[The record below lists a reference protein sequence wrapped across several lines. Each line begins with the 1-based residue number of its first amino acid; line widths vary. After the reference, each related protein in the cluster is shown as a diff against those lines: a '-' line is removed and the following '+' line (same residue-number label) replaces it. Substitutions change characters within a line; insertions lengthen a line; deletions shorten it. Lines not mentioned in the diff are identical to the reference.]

1 MQQTLLSNIR
11 IGLVGA
17 GEFCR
22 KILQKTT
29 LEFDEEGMRAHIAAV
44 SDPDPKATGMLLAA
58 ELGLTTLTD
67 HHDLYLPEH
76 QIDLII
82 LLSADPNLLNNIL
95 ETKPGHIR
103 LISYQTFLLVWKAIA
118 AEEDKLRKRNR
129 EIQTI
134 LDGIADFILVITPDH
149 EIVEANE
156 AFLKQMG
163 YSRDEVIGKKC
174 HQIFQKLNR
183 MCDVEVTCPL
193 EEAIHNRRRSESV
206 LTRIDRRGN
215 LRYIEVIIYPVWES
229 PGKISKFIEISRDIT
244 QRVKAEEEITR
255 RLEKMVEKRTRQL
268 RETQDKLIHQDKMA
282 SLGKL
287 SASVVHE
294 INNPVAGILTLNLL
308 MQRIVSE
315 GDLTG
320 KTLQQFSTYLHLME
334 TETRRVSRIV
344 SNLLGFSRQS
354 NMELKK
360 FNLHRLIEKTL
371 FLNQNLLKISR
382 VHVEKNLAAD
392 LPEIVGS
399 QDLLQ
404 QVFVNMIS
412 NAAEAMRPAGGG
424 ILKISTQPAGE
435 QAVRIV
441 FEDTGSGIPKEN
453 RPHLFEPFFTTKKKG
468 KGVGLGLSVAYG
480 IVEEHGGH
488 IEIESREDIGTVV
501 RIELPVKP
509 TVHNP
514 GERRGQHKNSDR

>member
-1 MQQTLLSNIR
+1 MQPTLLSNIR

-22 KILQKTT
+22 KVLQKTT
-29 LEFDEEGMRAHIAAV
+29 LEFDDEGMHAHIAAV
-44 SDPDPKATGMLLAA
+44 ADPDPKAAGMLLAA
-58 ELGLTTLTD
+58 ELGLITLSNP
-67 HHDLYLPEH
+67 HDLYLPEH
-76 QIDLII
+76 RIDLII
-82 LLSADPNLLNNIL
+82 LLTADPHLLNDIL
-95 ETKPGHIR
+95 STKPGHIR

-118 AEEDKLRKRNR
+118 AEEGKLRKRNR
-129 EIQTI
+129 EIQMI

-149 EIVEANE
+149 EIIEANQ

-193 EEAIHNRRRSESV
+193 EEVIHNRRRSESV
-206 LTRIDRRGN
+206 LTRIDRRGQQ
-215 LRYIEVIIYPVWES
+215 RYIEVIIYPVWES

-244 QRVKAEEEITR
+244 QRVKTEEEITR

-294 INNPVAGILTLNLL
+294 INNPVAGILNLNLL
-308 MQRIVSE
+308 MQRIVAE
-315 GDLTG
+315 GDLNA
-320 KTLQQFSTYLHLME
+320 KTLKQFNSYLRLME
-334 TETRRVSRIV
+334 TETRRVSRII

-354 NMELKK
+354 SMELKK
-360 FNLHRLIEKTL
+360 FDLRRLIAKTL
-371 FLNQNLLKISR
+371 LLNQNLLKISR
-382 VHVEKNLAAD
+382 VHVEKHLAAD
-392 LPEIVGS
+392 LPQIVGS

-412 NAAEAMRPAGGG
+412 NAAEAMQPGGGG
-424 ILKISTQPAGE
+424 ILKISAQPAGK
-435 QAVRIV
+435 QAIRIV

-453 RPHLFEPFFTTKKKG
+453 LPHLFEPFFTTKKKG

-488 IEIESREDIGTVV
+488 IGVQSSEGTGTVIN
-501 RIELPVKP
+501 IELPVKP
-509 TVHNP
+509 AVDATATNP
-514 GERRGQHKNSDR
+514 GESRGPH